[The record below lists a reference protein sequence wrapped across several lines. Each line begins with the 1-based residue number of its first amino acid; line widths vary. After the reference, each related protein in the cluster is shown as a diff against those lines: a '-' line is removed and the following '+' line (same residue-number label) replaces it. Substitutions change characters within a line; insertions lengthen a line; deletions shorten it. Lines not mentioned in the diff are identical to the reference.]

1 MNKECRSILFLM
13 FLFGMIGGINGL
25 IAQERRFYEAKRI
38 TGNAPVIDGM
48 ADETAWASPG
58 WEGGFIQREPYDGK
72 APSQLTEF
80 KIIYDDEALY
90 VAIRAYD
97 TEPGKIENRLTRR
110 DEMEGDLVGLHID
123 SYYDRRTAFAFLV
136 NASGVKSDYFI
147 SNDGEED
154 YTWDPVWYVK
164 TSIDSLGWLAEIK
177 IPYTQLRFA
186 NAEEYRWGLN
196 VERVLFR
203 LDELSLWQPIP
214 MDAPGWVSQFGDLIG
229 IKGVKPK
236 REVELLPYIMG
247 KMENYEKEE
256 GNPYA
261 DGRDYGFNAGLDG
274 KVAVTNDLTMNFTI
288 NPDFGQV
295 EADPSVVNL
304 TAFETFYSERR
315 PFFVEGSNIYDYQL
329 TGGESSISLDNLF
342 YSRRIGRQPHY
353 EPEVADGEFL
363 KMPGNSAILGAFKLS
378 GKTSN
383 GWSVGVMESF
393 TKAEQA
399 LIDSTGVEKKVTV
412 EPWTNY
418 FNARLQK
425 DFNQG
430 KTILGGMF
438 TATNRFINDSTL
450 DFLPA
455 SAYTAGL
462 DFTNYWKDR
471 TYYLNL
477 KGAYSHLT
485 GKPEAIAEVQQS
497 PVHYYQRPDISH
509 VKFDSTRT
517 SLSGYGGTAEF
528 GKQGGG
534 HWRYVGRVAWRSP
547 GLELNDMGYI
557 RQGDII
563 QQVLWAGYEI
573 WEPFGIFRSFN
584 VNVNQYTGW
593 DFGGNF
599 IFQGL
604 NFDLDME
611 LKNYWNFGTGI
622 EWQGQSVDRY
632 NLRGGPALKTP
643 GGLSSWWFLDS
654 DSHKKF
660 FVELGAIYFLSNFDN
675 GEMSRLSLELTY
687 RPFKAL
693 QLAVEPAYE
702 FGHDRLQYVETIEE
716 VPGNRYIMARID
728 NHIIEAD
735 IRVNFSITPDLT
747 IQYWGQPFVFAGKY
761 TEFKRASETM
771 ASYYYDRFHKFS
783 PGEIAYDVENEV
795 YHVEEPGG
803 EGIEYSFDNPDFKV
817 FEFRSNLVVRWEYI
831 PGSAVYL
838 VWSQGREGDDNIGE
852 PDFGSDMNAL
862 FDIKPHNIFL
872 VKFTYRLSL

>member
-1 MNKECRSILFLM
+1 MRGFGILLILM
-13 FLFGMIGGINGL
+13 TILGMIVGINGL
-25 IAQERRFYEAKRI
+25 TAQEKRLYEASRI
-38 TGNAPVIDGM
+38 SGAVPVIDGK
-48 ADETAWASPG
+48 ADEAAWDSQG

-72 APSQLTEF
+72 APTQMTAF
-80 KIIYDDEALY
+80 KIIYNDEALY

-97 TEPGKIENRLTRR
+97 SEPDKIEKRLTRR
-110 DEMEGDLVGLHID
+110 DEMEGDLVAIQID
-123 SYYDRRTAFAFLV
+123 SYFDRRSAFSFMV
-136 NASGVKSDYFI
+136 NASGVKIDYTI
-147 SNDGEED
+147 SNDDED
-154 YTWDPVWYVK
+154 DNTWDPVWYVK
-164 TSIDSLGWLAEIK
+164 TSVDSLGWLAEMK

-186 NAEEYRWGLN
+186 KAEQYRWGLQ
-196 VERVLFR
+196 VGRILFR

-214 MDAPGWVSQFGDLIG
+214 MDASGWVSQFGDLNG
-229 IKGVKPK
+229 IKDVKPK
-236 REVELLPYIMG
+236 REVELLPYVMG
-247 KMENYEKEE
+247 KMEVYEKEE

-261 DGRDYGFNAGLDG
+261 DGRDFGFNAGLDG

-329 TGGESSISLDNLF
+329 TGGGGSISQDNLF
-342 YSRRIGRQPHY
+342 YSRRIGRPPHY
-353 EPEVADGEFL
+353 EPDIADGEYM
-363 KMPGNSAILGAFKLS
+363 KMPENSTILGAFKLS
-378 GKTSN
+378 GKTSK
-383 GWSVGVMESF
+383 GWSVGVMESV
-393 TKAEQA
+393 TNEEQA
-399 LIDSTGVEKKVTV
+399 LVDSEGIEKKVTV

-425 DFNQG
+425 DFKQG

-438 TATNRFINDSTL
+438 TSTNRFIEDSTL
-450 DFLPA
+450 DFLYQ

-462 DFTNYWKDR
+462 DFTNYWKEKI
-471 TYYLNL
+471 YYLNM
-477 KGAYSHLT
+477 KGAFSYLA
-485 GKPEAIAEVQQS
+485 GEPDAIAEVQQS
-497 PVHYYQRPDISH
+497 PVHYYQRPDMEY

-534 HWRYVGRVAWRSP
+534 HWRYMGRVTWRSP

-557 RQGDII
+557 RQADII

-584 VNVNQYTGW
+584 VNADQYTGW

-599 IFQGL
+599 IYQGGELSL
-604 NFDLDME
+604 NMQF
-611 LKNYWNFGTGI
+611 KNFWNLGLGG
-622 EWQGQSVDRY
+622 ECQGQAVDRF
-632 NLRGGPALKTP
+632 NLRGGPAINVPFSAT
-643 GGLSSWWFLDS
+643 GWSYIGS
-654 DSHKKF
+654 DSRKKF
-660 FVELGAIYFLSNFDN
+660 YSELLAVYYKSDYNNSEITRFELD
-675 GEMSRLSLELTY
+675 LTY

-693 QLAVEPAYE
+693 QLGIETAYE
-702 FGHDRLQYVETIEE
+702 FGHDRLQYIETVDD

-728 NHIIEAD
+728 NQSIMAD
-735 IRVNFSITPDLT
+735 IRINYSITPDLT

-761 TEFKRASETM
+761 GEYKKASETT
-771 ASYYYDRFHKFS
+771 ASYYYDRFHIFS
-783 PGEIAYDVENEV
+783 PDEIAYDAENEV
-795 YHVEEPGG
+795 YYVTEPG
-803 EGIEYSFDNPDFKV
+803 EEAIEYSFDQPDFKV

-838 VWSQGREGDDNIGE
+838 VWSQGRMGDESTGE
-852 PDFGSDMNAL
+852 PDFGHDMDAL
-862 FDIKPHNIFL
+862 FDIEPHNIFL